1 MTSTS
6 QRSVTT
12 VLGLVAC
19 VAFAWRV
26 LTFSDF
32 QNDHFVHLARAQQL
46 LLGDLP
52 IRDFV
57 DPGFP
62 LMYFVS
68 AAAWVLWGGTPG
80 TELFLVA
87 GAYAL
92 AAALTFLV
100 AHRLSGSIIVATA
113 AALLEVMITPR
124 TYNYPKILVYVAA
137 AYGILAVAESPSR
150 RRVLLLAAL
159 TALAFLFRH
168 DHGLYVGLAGAG
180 AVGLAASAS
189 GWRAG
194 VRRLALFV
202 AAAVAFVAPWLAF
215 VEYHQGVF
223 DYVASSLDFSRAE
236 ASRNGGPL
244 LFVPFRLPPE
254 LGWDWYESW
263 DSHVWLFYVF
273 RALPIACA
281 AIAWRRWRSGGQSW
295 AGEPA
300 ALASLAVLAMLT
312 SIGLLRGSLSV
323 WLPDA
328 VALPVLLGAWLAPLV
343 WHAAGSH
350 PRVRVALRT
359 SLVIVLA
366 ISVAA
371 VAEVGSV
378 EDRLDRMGVKAGIR
392 GLSARAGDLQSR
404 LWLTH
409 RDAGLP
415 PSGVSEALLPFFHY
429 LQRCTSRDDRLIM
442 THLYPD
448 VFVMAERG
456 FAGGHE
462 AYREAFYTSAA
473 DQEQMLA
480 RLRRQSV
487 PFVLIFAA
495 QEREFRDNFDRLAS
509 YVDERYQPMTSFP
522 VEESGA
528 VRVLVQKN
536 RAAVRLDRQTGWPC
550 FK

>member
-87 GAYAL
+87 GCLRAGRSAHVPRRAPSQRINHRCYCRSAPRGDDH
-92 AAALTFLV
+92 AADLQLSEDS
-100 AHRLSGSIIVATA
+100 RLC
-113 AALLEVMITPR
+113 
-124 TYNYPKILVYVAA
+124 AA

-202 AAAVAFVAPWLAF
+202 AAVVAFVAPAR
-215 VEYHQGVF
+215 VC
-223 DYVASSLDFSRAE
+223 R
-236 ASRNGGPL
+236 
-244 LFVPFRLPPE
+244 VPP
-254 LGWDWYESW
+254 G
-263 DSHVWLFYVF
+263 
-273 RALPIACA
+273 
-281 AIAWRRWRSGGQSW
+281 
-295 AGEPA
+295 
-300 ALASLAVLAMLT
+300 
-312 SIGLLRGSLSV
+312 
-323 WLPDA
+323 
-328 VALPVLLGAWLAPLV
+328 
-343 WHAAGSH
+343 
-350 PRVRVALRT
+350 RVRLRC
-359 SLVIVLA
+359 V
-366 ISVAA
+366 
-371 VAEVGSV
+371 
-378 EDRLDRMGVKAGIR
+378 
-392 GLSARAGDLQSR
+392 QSR
-404 LWLTH
+404 L
-409 RDAGLP
+409 LP
-415 PSGVSEALLPFFHY
+415 RGSEP
-429 LQRCTSRDDRLIM
+429 
-442 THLYPD
+442 
-448 VFVMAERG
+448 
-456 FAGGHE
+456 
-462 AYREAFYTSAA
+462 
-473 DQEQMLA
+473 
-480 RLRRQSV
+480 
-487 PFVLIFAA
+487 
-495 QEREFRDNFDRLAS
+495 
-509 YVDERYQPMTSFP
+509 
-522 VEESGA
+522 
-528 VRVLVQKN
+528 
-536 RAAVRLDRQTGWPC
+536 
-550 FK
+550 